1 MLYEINIIV
10 QKRMYMTIHRYEELI
25 SPELK
30 WNSISEIPDF
40 PSKDFK
46 SLMEVIQ
53 NKSFSLGID
62 YTMAKIEAP
71 LFYSRNKD
79 KLLSIL
85 LFWLSTFLVPV
96 FLIILTLMLNNYWLL
111 VGIILSFSASVLSSP
126 YNQHVDFGA
135 LMAGLLCFFC
145 IYTLIQ
151 NQDTAFYLS
160 LSFIIPFVSNVF
172 WNRSSWNKLKEVVL
186 SSEKIFIYFYQQD
199 RIFLFDNSNKKFYN

>member
-1 MLYEINIIV
+1 MIYEINIIV
-10 QKRMYMTIHRYEELI
+10 QKGMYMTIYRFEELI
-25 SPELK
+25 APELR

-40 PSKDFK
+40 PLKDFK
-46 SLMEVIQ
+46 SLIEVILS
-53 NKSFSLGID
+53 KSFSLGID

-85 LFWLSTFLVPV
+85 LSWLSTFLIPI
-96 FLIILTLMLNNYWLL
+96 FLIILTFMLNNYWLL

-126 YNQHVDFGA
+126 YNQHRDFGT

-145 IYTLIQ
+145 IYTLTQ

-160 LSFIIPFVSNVF
+160 LSFIIPFVSNIF

-186 SSEKIFIYFYQQD
+186 SSEKIFIYFYQQHKL
-199 RIFLFDNSNKKFYN
+199 FLHDNSNKKFYN